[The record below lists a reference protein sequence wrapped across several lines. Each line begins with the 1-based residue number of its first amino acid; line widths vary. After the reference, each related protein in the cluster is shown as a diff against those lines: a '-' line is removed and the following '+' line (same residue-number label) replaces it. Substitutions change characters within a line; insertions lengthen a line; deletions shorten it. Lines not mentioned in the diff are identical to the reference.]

1 METTYRAIFEDLTS
15 GEEVK
20 KSEKKEAS
28 QVVDKG
34 HNIDTKTIG
43 KAVTTG
49 VAVTAIMSQIYQKQQ
64 SASNAITG
72 NQIAQIHLNNQMAY
86 FNEGLR
92 LVGTF
97 GVAALINPALI
108 PLAAVSMGISYGL
121 RAYDMTLQN
130 NIKQSNWQIE
140 SIVNQDKQSRLVQ
153 NIAENRI

>member
-15 GEEVK
+15 EEVQGK
-20 KSEKKEAS
+20 TEKKEAS

-34 HNIDTKTIG
+34 KNIDTKVIG
-43 KAVTTG
+43 KAITTATAA
-49 VAVTAIMSQIYQKQQ
+49 AVVISQIYQKQQ
-64 SASNAITG
+64 SASNTVAG
-72 NQIAQIHLNNQMAY
+72 NHIAQIHLNNQMAY

-108 PLAAVSMGISYGL
+108 PAAALSLGISYGL

-130 NIKQSNWQIE
+130 HIKQSNWQIE
-140 SIVNQDKQSRLVQ
+140 SIVNQDKQSRLIQ